1 MDSLPRVALLMGS
14 QSDWDVL
21 RSASEILAQF
31 NIPHE
36 CRALSAH
43 RTPNQV
49 VDYIRQA
56 EAKGVKIFIVGAGH
70 AAHLAGAVAAQTTL
84 PVLGV
89 PIDSSCLKGIDA
101 LLSTV
106 QMPGGIPV
114 ATMAIGKS
122 GAKNAG
128 LFACA
133 ILATSDSALANQL
146 SDYRTKMTQD
156 VVASSVIPSVPFV

>member
-1 MDSLPRVALLMGS
+1 MDSSPRVAILMGS
-14 QSDWDVL
+14 KSDWDIM
-21 RSASEILAQF
+21 RSASEILTQF
-31 NIPHE
+31 GIAHE

-43 RTPNQV
+43 RSPEQV
-49 VDYIRQA
+49 AEYIRQS
-56 EAKGVKIFIVGAGH
+56 EQNGVKVFIAGAGH

-89 PIDSSCLKGIDA
+89 PLDSSALQGLDA

-128 LFACA
+128 LFAVS
-133 ILATSDSALANQL
+133 ILATADPALLARL
-146 SDYRTKMTQD
+146 RDYRAAMTRD
-156 VVASSVIPSVPFV
+156 VVAASVIPPAS

>member
-1 MDSLPRVALLMGS
+1 MDSSPRVAILMGS
-14 QSDWDVL
+14 KSDWDIM
-21 RSASEILAQF
+21 RSASEILTQF

-43 RTPNQV
+43 RSPDQV
-49 VDYIRQA
+49 AEYIRQS
-56 EAKGVKIFIVGAGH
+56 EQNGVKVFIAGAGH

-89 PIDSSCLKGIDA
+89 PLDSSALQGLDA

-114 ATMAIGKS
+114 ASMAIGKS

-128 LFACA
+128 LFAVS
-133 ILATSDSALANQL
+133 ILATADPALLAQL
-146 SDYRTKMTQD
+146 RDYRAAMTRD
-156 VVASSVIPSVPFV
+156 VVAASVIPPAS

>member
-1 MDSLPRVALLMGS
+1 MDSSPRVAILMGS
-14 QSDWDVL
+14 KSDWDIMH
-21 RSASEILAQF
+21 SASEILTQF
-31 NIPHE
+31 GIAHE

-43 RTPNQV
+43 RSPEQV
-49 VDYIRQA
+49 AEYIRQS
-56 EAKGVKIFIVGAGH
+56 EQNGVKVFIAGAGH

-89 PIDSSCLKGIDA
+89 PLDSSALQGLDA

-128 LFACA
+128 LFAVS
-133 ILATSDSALANQL
+133 ILATADPALLARL
-146 SDYRTKMTQD
+146 RDYRAAMTRD
-156 VVASSVIPSVPFV
+156 VVAASVIPPAS